1 MPEVLGH
8 VLALDGLEWLIL
20 GTFVAGVVR
29 GFTGFGTALVYL
41 PIAGMFLPPIWA
53 LIVLVVMDVLGPL
66 PTMPRAW
73 RDGQPLAV
81 SKMWLG
87 MVLALPLGLMV
98 LYAVRPEVFRY
109 AVCIGSLLVPFL
121 LSSGLR
127 FHREPGTKMLFGTG
141 VASGFLGGVAG
152 VPGPPVILLYLA
164 SSRPTQVIR
173 ANISMYLVA
182 FDLTLMVM
190 FTLQDRMELTPVI
203 LGLCL
208 VVPNMLGN
216 LAGTAMFR
224 PERQRIYRIVGYSVT
239 IAAALA
245 GLPLWD

>member
-1 MPEVLGH
+1 MPEVLREI
-8 VLALDGLEWLIL
+8 LALEGLGWLAL
-20 GTFVAGVVR
+20 GTFIAGVVR

-41 PIAGMFLPPIWA
+41 PIAGLFLPPVWA

-73 RDGQPLAV
+73 RDGQPKAV
-81 SKMWLG
+81 AKLWLG
-87 MVLALPLGLMV
+87 MVLALPLGLSI

-109 AVCIGSLLVPFL
+109 AVCIASLVVPFL

-127 FHREPGTKMLFGTG
+127 YQREPGTKMLFGTG

-164 SSRPTQVIR
+164 SSRPTEVIR

-182 FDLTLMVM
+182 FDLTLMAAFIV
-190 FTLQDRMELTPVI
+190 QGRMEWVPMV
-203 LGLCL
+203 LGLVL
-208 VVPNMLGN
+208 VVPNLLGN
-216 LAGTAMFR
+216 LAGAAMFR
-224 PERQRIYRIVGYSVT
+224 PERQKIYRVAGYSVT
-239 IAAALA
+239 VAAALA